1 MGTTKDGDSRPRR
14 VVRRCHEA
22 CRLEEQLW
30 VLVFEEL
37 WPVVS
42 RSACRGGSGSRVEQ
56 PRTGRA
62 SAHAKGA

>member
-1 MGTTKDGDSRPRR
+1 MGTAREGDSKPRR
-14 VVRRCHEA
+14 AIRRGHEA

-42 RSACRGGSGSRVEQ
+42 RSTRRKRDGGGESAES
-56 PRTGRA
+56 GRA
-62 SAHAKGA
+62 TAFAEGA